1 VKLYKTVQLQDMP
14 GKPTRTTKT
23 RKAKEKRIEHERE
36 AERYL
41 FSCITAI
48 YTCMVYDLVCTLCG
62 LVWVVVIVL

>member
-1 VKLYKTVQLQDMP
+1 MP

-41 FSCITAI
+41 FSWNRTRKGGRK
-48 YTCMVYDLVCTLCG
+48 VLVLLYYCYLHMYG
-62 LVWVVVIVL
+62 V